1 MPLRT
6 TISLAAA
13 AMTLAGAWA
22 GSAAAQ
28 PYWPQPLPQQ
38 QAGRAPLVWPGSGA
52 VARYYEARQNAPIWF
67 RGGTRSSAATQLMTI
82 LQRSRLD
89 GFQTGPAL
97 AAQVQN
103 AIREAQ
109 SGSPAAIQQAERL
122 LSTAWV
128 GYVQALRAPVP
139 GIVYGTEAAL
149 QPTAVDRIL
158 YEAANAPSL
167 TTHLTQVSSVNPIY
181 AQLRDAAWSQAQ
193 YTGGVPEPRLA
204 ANLARARVFPATGRF
219 VMVDVATQRLF
230 MMEDGRVRDSM
241 KVVVGKPDHQT
252 PLIASVI
259 YYATFNPYWNAPES
273 LVREKVAPGVIR
285 EGFKY
290 LDDRGYDVMANWRE
304 DSPIVSPSVI
314 DWRAVAAGRQTVRLR
329 KRPHGANPMGAI
341 KIPFPNNLDI
351 YLHDTFERDLFA
363 KDSRALSLGCIRLEN
378 AQRLTR
384 WLGLSPVAPS
394 SKPELQVG
402 LPAGVPIYLTY
413 LTARAEGGQLTFA
426 PDVYGIDRVAYAQ
439 FAR

>member
-1 MPLRT
+1 MKRGGG
-6 TISLAAA
+6 ISLRKAISLGAA
-13 AMTLAGAWA
+13 AMMFASGWSDIAV
-22 GSAAAQ
+22 AQ
-28 PYWPQPLPQQ
+28 AYPPQPRPV
-38 QAGRAPLVWPGSGA
+38 GVPLVWPGSGA
-52 VARYYEARQNAPIWF
+52 VARYYDARQNAPIWF
-67 RGGTRSSAATQLMTI
+67 RGGTRSSAATQLTTI
-82 LQRSRLD
+82 LQRARLD
-89 GFQTGPAL
+89 GYQNGPAL
-97 AAQVQN
+97 AGQVQR

-109 SGSPAAIQQAERL
+109 TANPAAIQQAERL

-139 GIVYGTEAAL
+139 GIVYGTDAAL
-149 QPTAVDRIL
+149 QSTAVERIL
-158 YEAANAPSL
+158 YEAATAPSL
-167 TTHLTQVSSVNPIY
+167 TNHLTQVSSVNPIY
-181 AQLRDAAWSQAQ
+181 AQLRDAAWQQAQ
-193 YTGGVPEPRLA
+193 YTGGVAEPRLA

-230 MMEDGRVRDSM
+230 MLENGRVQDSM
-241 KVVVGKPDHQT
+241 KVIVGKPDHQT

-304 DSPIVSPSVI
+304 DSPIVSPAVV

-363 KDSRALSLGCIRLEN
+363 KDPRTLSLGCIRLED
-378 AQRLTR
+378 APRLTR
-384 WLGLSPVAPS
+384 WLGLSSRAPS
-394 SKPELQVG
+394 DQPELQVP
-402 LPAGVPIYLTY
+402 LPKGVPIYLTY
-413 LTARAEGGQLTFA
+413 LTAQADGGRLTFA
-426 PDVYGIDRVAYAQ
+426 PDVYGMDQVAFAQ
-439 FAR
+439 R